1 MTIRGDVDR
10 MKTAAD
16 PTVLLPEEDDGVGVG
31 SEVTGIV
38 VVTCV
43 GVT

>member
-16 PTVLLPEEDDGVGVG
+16 PTVLLPEDDGVGVA